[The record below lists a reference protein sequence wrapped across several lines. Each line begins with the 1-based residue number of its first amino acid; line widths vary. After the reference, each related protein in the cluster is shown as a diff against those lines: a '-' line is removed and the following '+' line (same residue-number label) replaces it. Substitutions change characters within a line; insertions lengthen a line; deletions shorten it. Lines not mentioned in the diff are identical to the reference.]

1 MPDFTCTVPCS
12 RTKPIDPTAW
22 VSLRSTHPTNPHP
35 VGWVEERNPSP
46 RCCGK
51 SHHWLRSLDCLWE
64 RIHSRKKRP
73 GNCPAFCRLAPI
85 TPCNEPPPKSATGS
99 VPYGNGLR

>member
-1 MPDFTCTVPCS
+1 MPDFTRTASCCG
-12 RTKPIDPTAW
+12 TKPIDPSAW

-51 SHHWLRSLDCLWE
+51 AHHWLRSLGCLWE
-64 RIHSRKKRP
+64 RNHSRKKRP
-73 GNCPAFCRLAPI
+73 GNCPAFFHLAPI
-85 TPCNEPPPKSATGS
+85 RPCNDPPPTSATDSAPCGS
-99 VPYGNGLR
+99 ARR